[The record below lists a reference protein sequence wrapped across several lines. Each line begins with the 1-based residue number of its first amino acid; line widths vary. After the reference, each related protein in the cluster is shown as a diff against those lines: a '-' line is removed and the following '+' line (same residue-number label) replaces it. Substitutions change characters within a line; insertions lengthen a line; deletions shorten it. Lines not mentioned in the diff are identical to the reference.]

1 MDLHDWLSLVP
12 LKWCINNG
20 PGHFVCRQN
29 ACFAFCM
36 PPVGLLDTEEKL
48 WRGLKFKKRI
58 WRRQFNLCSLTLTHT
73 AAISCFIEKF
83 YPSAS
88 SCAFHFLPLF
98 DFLPFFCYFV
108 PCYTPVWSPRVLP
121 LSLFPPVSPHVS
133 PLVCFRF
140 LFLALYFGLA
150 LTFNLLNFAIA
161 LYFPFVCNIVLASFV
176 FLFGI
181 LGDFFV
187 VWGDSWIVDS
197 H

>member
-36 PPVGLLDTEEKL
+36 PPVGLLGTEEKL

-88 SCAFHFLPLF
+88 SCAFHFLPLI

-108 PCYTPVWSPRVLP
+108 PCYTPVWSPVFFPWACSLP
-121 LSLFPPVSPHVS
+121 CLLVSPHWYVFIFCSWLYISALLS
-133 PLVCFRF
+133 PSIFWTLLLLCTF
-140 LFLALYFGLA
+140 LLSV
-150 LTFNLLNFAIA
+150 T
-161 LYFPFVCNIVLASFV
+161 
-176 FLFGI
+176 LF
-181 LGDFFV
+181 
-187 VWGDSWIVDS
+187 
-197 H
+197 